1 MWVYPVV
8 TDRPDPGIYAAHSRL
23 NLAVVAEVIT
33 ENDCINERPTRSGV
47 HPLRSSSM
55 FEVTKVRSGSRPKC
69 EKCKMSEISL
79 RIKLIKTNFVFNHF
93 GIVLSP
99 QSIILFSN
107 SDKIAPHVP
116 AL

>member
-55 FEVTKVRSGSRPKC
+55 FEVTKVRSDSRSKC
-69 EKCKMSEISL
+69 EKCKMSEKAYESSL
-79 RIKLIKTNFVFNHF
+79 KTNFVFNHF